1 MAVDSYMIFTPYN
14 GSGGFGAPLTSES
27 HALLPAKDLA
37 GFVLAPAT
45 GFSIADFSFD
55 IDQTLAIGSAGSG
68 TGAGK
73 VKFNPFSVTRN
84 IDKLSPVL
92 FQHCCTGQAFAKIDL
107 LQVRPAATA
116 GAAGLLFLQYT
127 FKLAAVATL
136 ATSYGEEGPKEAVT
150 FQYADL
156 QIRYAQQKIDGSFL
170 TPVVAGWDI
179 VKGAQDLGTSATV

>member
-27 HALLPAKDLA
+27 LATLPAKDLA

-55 IDQTLAIGSAGSG
+55 MDQTLAIGSVGSG

-73 VKFNPFSVTRN
+73 VKFNPFSVTRT

-107 LQVRPAATA
+107 LQVRPSATS
-116 GAAGLLFLQYT
+116 GAAGVLFLQYT
-127 FKLAAVATL
+127 FKLVAVATV
-136 ATSYGEEGPKEAVT
+136 ATAYGDSNATETVT
-150 FQYADL
+150 FQYGDL
-156 QIRYAQQKIDGSFL
+156 QIRYAQQKPDGSL
-170 TPVVAGWDI
+170 LAPVVAGWDI
-179 VKGAQDLGTSATV
+179 VKNVQDLGTSATV